1 MKELK
6 TFDGHLVL
14 LCKGHYQS
22 EDESLTFLDYLKRIW
37 AVRCG
42 LDIEHVDSYSYGYIA
57 NRLYK
62 ILIGCK
68 PSNINYIMDIIHRE
82 LTSNV
87 GYRDNLTP
95 IEKLIYIYK
104 NQIADLQVRN
114 EGETLISLPNPQKEI
129 FNRILNGNIFY
140 GDYELITNSDLRTLE
155 NPLIG

>member
-22 EDESLTFLDYLKRIW
+22 EDKSLTFLDYLKRIW

-68 PSNINYIMDIIHRE
+68 PSNIGH
-82 LTSNV
+82 
-87 GYRDNLTP
+87 RDNLTP

-104 NQIADLQVRN
+104 NQIADLQIRN
-114 EGETLISLPNPQKEI
+114 EDETLISLPNPQKEI

-155 NPLIG
+155 DPLIG